1 MSSQRKRKPK
11 DLFLVEP
18 RNEYDCAI
26 VEKTKEGRPL
36 YCYRRL
42 VDATMRLQDWEREKA
57 KEWVDF
63 NIVTLPGIRI
73 KYGR

>member
-1 MSSQRKRKPK
+1 
-11 DLFLVEP
+11 LFLVEP